1 MAFTIAQILDF
12 LASDVIDQG
21 DAQTSQ
27 NLQKQISKI
36 AALDDATDT
45 DITFIA
51 NPLFESKLQTTGAGA
66 VLVPA
71 SLQEK
76 SPSHSV
82 AIVVKSPYA
91 AYAKLTALFEPTQAY
106 RQTVN
111 PNLSDSLIHP
121 TAILG
126 NNLQLGDN
134 VRIGAYSQIGD
145 NCVIGDGV
153 KIDAQVNIQ
162 PNVVI
167 GEGSLIAPHV
177 YIGHDCVLGKHVSL
191 HSHASIG
198 NDGFGFAPKGSTDE
212 AGWQKIHQLGRVILG
227 DHVSVGS
234 HTCID
239 RGALNDT
246 VIGNHVIIDNLVQIA
261 HNVKIG
267 AGTAI
272 AACVGIA
279 GSTEIGKRCMIGGA
293 SGFAGHIKICDDVT
307 ITGMTMVTK
316 SIHQPGVYSS
326 GMPVMPNSLW
336 KRAYINFKQLGKPK
350 S

>member
-1 MAFTIAQILDF
+1 MAFTLTQILDF

-21 DAQTSQ
+21 NAQTDQ
-27 NLQKQISKI
+27 DLQKQISKI
-36 AALDDATDT
+36 ASLEDATDS

-66 VLVPA
+66 VLVPV

-76 SPSHSV
+76 CPDHSV

-106 RQTVN
+106 RQTVT

-198 NDGFGFAPKGSTDE
+198 FAPRGSTDE

-239 RGALNDT
+239 RGAINDT

-267 AGTAI
+267 AGTVI

-293 SGFAGHIKICDDVT
+293 SGFAC
-307 ITGMTMVTK
+307 
-316 SIHQPGVYSS
+316 Q
-326 GMPVMPNSLW
+326 
-336 KRAYINFKQLGKPK
+336 
-350 S
+350 

>member
-1 MAFTIAQILDF
+1 MAFTLAQILDF

-21 DAQTSQ
+21 DANTRQ

-36 AALDDATDT
+36 ASLEDATET

-76 SPSHSV
+76 CPSHSV

-106 RQTVN
+106 HQTVN
-111 PNLSDSLIHP
+111 PNLSDGLIHP

-198 NDGFGFAPKGSTDE
+198 NDGFGFAPRGSTDE

-234 HTCID
+234 RHLY
-239 RGALNDT
+239 R
-246 VIGNHVIIDNLVQIA
+246 
-261 HNVKIG
+261 
-267 AGTAI
+267 
-272 AACVGIA
+272 
-279 GSTEIGKRCMIGGA
+279 SRRTE
-293 SGFAGHIKICDDVT
+293 
-307 ITGMTMVTK
+307 
-316 SIHQPGVYSS
+316 
-326 GMPVMPNSLW
+326 
-336 KRAYINFKQLGKPK
+336 
-350 S
+350 

>member
-1 MAFTIAQILDF
+1 
-12 LASDVIDQG
+12 
-21 DAQTSQ
+21 
-27 NLQKQISKI
+27 
-36 AALDDATDT
+36 
-45 DITFIA
+45 
-51 NPLFESKLQTTGAGA
+51 TGAGA

-76 SPSHSV
+76 CPSHSV

-91 AYAKLTALFEPTQAY
+91 SYAKLTALFEPTQAY

-177 YIGHDCVLGKHVSL
+177 YIGHDCVL
-191 HSHASIG
+191 
-198 NDGFGFAPKGSTDE
+198 
-212 AGWQKIHQLGRVILG
+212 
-227 DHVSVGS
+227 
-234 HTCID
+234 
-239 RGALNDT
+239 
-246 VIGNHVIIDNLVQIA
+246 
-261 HNVKIG
+261 
-267 AGTAI
+267 
-272 AACVGIA
+272 
-279 GSTEIGKRCMIGGA
+279 
-293 SGFAGHIKICDDVT
+293 
-307 ITGMTMVTK
+307 
-316 SIHQPGVYSS
+316 
-326 GMPVMPNSLW
+326 
-336 KRAYINFKQLGKPK
+336 
-350 S
+350 